1 MLDPVMFQIA
11 IIAMVTIA
19 VGGLAYVFLYPL
31 LNGER
36 KSGQRMKAVA
46 QRGTTSQTRAKSADT
61 HNRRRQVQD
70 SLKELEKN
78 EKAKKKRVSLRDLII
93 QAGLSLQV
101 RTFYMISFAFGLFIA
116 LCTFLVTTMP
126 IVIIGAFV
134 AGTFGF
140 PRWVLSFIRSRRQKK
155 FLAEFPNAI
164 DVIVRGVKAGLP
176 FNDTVRM
183 IASESAEPVRSE
195 FRDVVE
201 SQSIGLPI
209 AEGLE
214 RVYERMP
221 LPEVNFLAIV
231 IAIQS
236 QSGGNLA
243 DALSNLSRV
252 LRERKKIQGK
262 IKAMSQEAKSSAAI
276 IASLP
281 FMVMMLVYITT
292 PEYIAL
298 LWEEKAGQLMLLG
311 SAVWMSLGILTM
323 KKMINFD
330 F

>member
-1 MLDPVMFQIA
+1 MTEPIMFQFA
-11 IIAMVTIA
+11 IIGMIAIA
-19 VGGLAYVFLYPL
+19 VGGVAYVFLYPL
-31 LNGER
+31 LSGER
-36 KSGQRMKAVA
+36 KTGQRMKAVA
-46 QRGTTSQTRAKSADT
+46 LRGTTSQTRAKSADT
-61 HNRRRQVQD
+61 QNRRRKVQD
-70 SLKELEKN
+70 TLNELEKN
-78 EKAKKKRVSLRDLII
+78 EKAKKKRVSLRDLIA
-93 QAGLSLQV
+93 QAGLSIDV
-101 RTFYMISFAFGLFIA
+101 KTFYMLSVVLGLVLA
-116 LCTFLVTTMP
+116 VCTFFVTKMP
-126 IVIIGAFV
+126 IVIIGALV
-134 AGTFGF
+134 AGLLGF
-140 PRWVLSFIRSRRQKK
+140 PRWILSFMRSRRQKK
-155 FLAEFPNAI
+155 FLLEFPNAI

-183 IASESAEPVRSE
+183 IASEAAEPVRSE

-201 SQSIGLPI
+201 SQAIGLPI
-209 AEGLE
+209 AEGLQ

-243 DALSNLSRV
+243 DALSNLSKV

-281 FMVMMLVYITT
+281 FMVMLLVYITT
-292 PEYIAL
+292 PEYISL

-311 SAVWMSLGILTM
+311 SAVWMSLGVLTM

>member
-1 MLDPVMFQIA
+1 MLNPVMFQIA
-11 IIAMVTIA
+11 IIAMVAIA
-19 VGGLAYVFLYPL
+19 VGGVAYVFLYPL
-31 LNGER
+31 LSGER
-36 KSGQRMKAVA
+36 KTGQRMKAVA
-46 QRGTTSQTRAKSADT
+46 QRGTTSQTRANSADT
-61 HNRRRQVQD
+61 QHRRRQVQD
-70 SLKELEKN
+70 TLKDLEKN
-78 EKAKKKRVSLRDLII
+78 AKAQKKRASLRDLIA
-93 QAGLSLQV
+93 QAGLSIDV
-101 RTFYMISFAFGLFIA
+101 KTFYMLSVALGLFIA
-116 LCTFLVTTMP
+116 VCTFFVTKMP
-126 IVIIGAFV
+126 IVIIGALV
-134 AGTFGF
+134 AGTIGV
-140 PRWVLSFIRSRRQKK
+140 PRWVLSFLRSRRQKK
-155 FLAEFPNAI
+155 FLLEFPNAI

-176 FNDTVRM
+176 FNDTIRM
-183 IASESAEPVRSE
+183 IASESAEPVKSE
-195 FRDVVE
+195 FRDIVE
-201 SQSIGLPI
+201 SQAVGLPI
-209 AEGLE
+209 AEGLL

-243 DALSNLSRV
+243 EALSNLSRV

-281 FMVMMLVYITT
+281 FMVMMLVYLTT

-311 SAVWMSLGILTM
+311 SAVWMSLGVLTM

>member
-1 MLDPVMFQIA
+1 MLQIA
-11 IIAMVTIA
+11 IFAMVAIA
-19 VGGLAYVFLYPL
+19 AGGVAYVFLYPL
-31 LNGER
+31 LSGER
-36 KSGQRMKAVA
+36 KTGQRMKTVS
-46 QRGTTSQTRAKSADT
+46 QRGTSTQSRAKSADNQ
-61 HNRRRQVQD
+61 NRRRQVQD

-78 EKAKKKRVSLRDLII
+78 EKAKKKRVSLHDLIA
-93 QAGLSLQV
+93 QAGLSISV
-101 RTFYMISFAFGLFIA
+101 KTFYMISFGSGLFIA
-116 LCTFLVTTMP
+116 MCTVFVTTMP
-126 IVIIGAFV
+126 IVIIGAMV
-134 AGTFGF
+134 AGSLGL
-140 PRWVLSFIRSRRQKK
+140 PRWVIWFMKSRRQKK
-155 FLAEFPNAI
+155 FLLEFPNAI
-164 DVIVRGVKAGLP
+164 DIIVRGVKAGLP

-201 SQSIGLPI
+201 SQAIGLPI
-209 AEGLE
+209 SEGLA
-214 RVYERMP
+214 RVHERMP

-243 DALSNLSRV
+243 EALSNLSRV

-281 FMVMMLVYITT
+281 FMVMLLVYLTT